1 MKQIFVRQQPT
12 TFGSTIMTANEKFT
26 SDQVVVDSEADSSE
40 QANDNALDAAAV
52 QRTSRISSTL
62 TVLVAGLALFSDGY
76 NAQIIGY
83 MKPVLKDLYQDGMS
97 STMST
102 RLSNSYLI
110 GEVFGMLCFGWAIDK
125 IGRRQGVVFA
135 TLFLVLGVI
144 LSSECRPLMRAV
156 GFD

>member
-1 MKQIFVRQQPT
+1 MKQIFVRQQST

-110 GEVFGMLCFGWAIDK
+110 GEVFGMLFFGWAIDK

-144 LSSECRPLMRAV
+144 LSSECRPHMRAV